1 MKLKKILTCM
11 VSTMCAAI
19 MTLSMVSC
27 GNAHTKK
34 ETSSSASS
42 SSSKAESSESSE
54 NKVDDSK
61 SFVIALYPEYAP
73 ETCANFEKL
82 VKSGFYDGLGFHR
95 IIEGFMIQGGDPKGN
110 GTGGPGYT
118 IKDEFSPELKHN
130 RPGTLS
136 MANAGP
142 DTGGSQ
148 FFVTLAATPWLDGKH
163 AVFGYVTEGMDVV
176 QKIGHARTDASDR
189 PVFPVVI
196 RKITIEEGDPSS
208 KEGK

>member
-34 ETSSSASS
+34 DTSSSASS

-82 VKSGFYDGLGFHR
+82 VKDGFYDGTTFHR
-95 IIEGFMIQGGDPKGN
+95 VVEGFMAQGGSPTDPNNIPATIKGEFAGN
-110 GTGGPGYT
+110 GVDNKLSHTRG
-118 IKDEFSPELKHN
+118 IV
-130 RPGTLS
+130 S
-136 MANAGP
+136 MARGNGNDSASSG
-142 DTGGSQ
+142 
-148 FFVTLAATPWLDGKH
+148 FFVCFDDSKSDVLDGRY
-163 AVFGYVTEGMDVV
+163 AAFGEVVEGMEV
-176 QKIGHARTDASDR
+176 
-189 PVFPVVI
+189 
-196 RKITIEEGDPSS
+196 
-208 KEGK
+208 